1 LIPLRDN
8 IPTLRFPVL
17 TVALIAINV
26 AVFIW
31 QWQFPV
37 DRDLERAG
45 LTSGIDQS
53 AVEYGAIPYRIT
65 HPADSKCFL
74 AAVPHG
80 NTISEEIA
88 CEGTPE
94 LRAAGEIV
102 GERVESSQGGTTT
115 VPKPVPLDQ
124 AAWWVTVLAA
134 MFMHGGILH
143 IAGNMLFLWIFGN
156 NIEDSM
162 GRPRFLLFYLLAG
175 LISLYAQALIDTSS
189 TVPTIGASGAIAGVL
204 GGYALMFPRARVLT
218 LIFIIFFVT
227 LIEIPAVILLG
238 VWFVLQFVPAIG
250 QTAVT
255 DLAGGDSVAY
265 LAHVGG
271 FIFGLAAI
279 KLFVRGRAGPPAE
292 PAYLG

>member
-17 TVALIAINV
+17 TVALIVINV

-31 QWQFPV
+31 QWQFPL
-37 DRDLERAG
+37 DRGLEQAG
-45 LTSGIDQS
+45 LSSGIDQS

-65 HPADSKCFL
+65 HPGDSKCFF

-80 NTISEEIA
+80 NKISEEIA

-94 LRAAGEIV
+94 LRAAEQIV
-102 GERVESSQGGTTT
+102 GERVQTSGGGTTT
-115 VPKPVPLDQ
+115 VPEPEPLDQ
-124 AAWWVTVLAA
+124 AAWWVTVLVA

-156 NIEDSM
+156 NVEDSM

-175 LISLYAQALIDTSS
+175 LISLYAQALVDTSS

-204 GGYALMFPRARVLT
+204 GGYALLFPKARVLT

-227 LIEIPAVILLG
+227 LIEIPAVLLLG

-250 QTAVT
+250 QTAIT

-279 KLFVRGRAGPPAE
+279 RLFVRNRAGPPAQ
-292 PAYLG
+292 PAYQG

>member
-1 LIPLRDN
+1 MIPLRDN

-26 AVFIW
+26 LVFIW
-31 QWQFPV
+31 QWQFPL
-37 DRDLERAG
+37 DHDLERAG

-65 HPADSKCFL
+65 HPGDSTCFL
-74 AAVPHG
+74 GSVKQSGGGRAG
-80 NTISEEIA
+80 EIV

-94 LRAAGEIV
+94 FRQAEAF
-102 GERVESSQGGTTT
+102 GERAPGA
-115 VPKPVPLDQ
+115 KPIPLDQ
-124 AAWWVTVLAA
+124 AAWFVTLIAA
-134 MFMHGGILH
+134 MFMHGGLLH
-143 IAGNMLFLWIFGN
+143 ILGNMLFLWIFGN

-204 GGYALMFPRARVLT
+204 GGYALLFPKARVLT

-238 VWFVLQFVPAIG
+238 IWFVLQFVPAIG
-250 QTAVT
+250 QTAIT

-292 PAYLG
+292 PAYPG